1 MLLTIGTL
9 IDRVHI
15 SFAAFRNG
23 AVQREAENDK
33 DIAPRSGQTAK
44 THLPVAPEQNKEKTV
59 DIPTAWEKIDV
70 SSLKGTLMVLG
81 EPDVGKSTFSQHL
94 YRRLCSVSSRVAYL
108 DGDPGQSILGPPCT
122 MTLAVAVKG
131 DDSFPPRGKFWRRFA
146 GSTSPRGHMLQIL
159 IGAARLTAI
168 ARQEGV
174 EAIVYDTTGFVNPVG
189 GGILLKFAKIDL
201 LHPEY
206 LFAIQR
212 DEELKPLLE
221 PLRRSRR
228 AAILEFPCSLAA
240 QRIGASTRRAHRA
253 AQYSRYFCQTN
264 RLQVNWSEAAVFP
277 APAFQPNRLV
287 AMEDVDGFVI
297 GLGVVERVDP
307 ESCEVTILTPL
318 DSMKRVNALRL
329 GDVAVD
335 LESFQDWQLR
345 FVSW

>member
-1 MLLTIGTL
+1 M
-9 IDRVHI
+9 
-15 SFAAFRNG
+15 
-23 AVQREAENDK
+23 
-33 DIAPRSGQTAK
+33 
-44 THLPVAPEQNKEKTV
+44 

-70 SSLKGTLMVLG
+70 SSLKGILMVLG
-81 EPDVGKSTFSQHL
+81 EPDVGKSTFSQYL
-94 YRRLCSVSSRVAYL
+94 YRRLCSISSHVAYL

-122 MTLAVAVKG
+122 MTLALATEG
-131 DDSFPPRGKFWRRFA
+131 DDSFPPRGRIWRRFT

-189 GGILLKFAKIDL
+189 GGLLLKFAKIDL

-206 LFAIQR
+206 LVAIQQ
-212 DEELKPLLE
+212 DEEMESLLE
-221 PLRRSRR
+221 PLRRSHRT
-228 AAILEFPCSLAA
+228 ALLEISCSPAA
-240 QRIGASTRRAHRA
+240 QRTGAPTRRAHRA
-253 AQYSRYFCQTN
+253 AQYSRYFSQIN
-264 RLQVNWSEAAVFP
+264 RLQVNWSEMAVFP

-287 AMEDVDGFVI
+287 AMEDVDGFAI
-297 GLGVVERVDP
+297 GLGVVEQIHP

-318 DSMKRVNALRL
+318 SSMKNVNALRL
-329 GDVAVD
+329 GDIAVD

>member
-1 MLLTIGTL
+1 M
-9 IDRVHI
+9 
-15 SFAAFRNG
+15 
-23 AVQREAENDK
+23 
-33 DIAPRSGQTAK
+33 
-44 THLPVAPEQNKEKTV
+44 

-70 SSLKGTLMVLG
+70 SSLKGILMVLG
-81 EPDVGKSTFSQHL
+81 EPDVGKSTFSQYL
-94 YRRLCSVSSRVAYL
+94 YRRLCSISSHVAYL

-122 MTLAVAVKG
+122 MTLALATEG
-131 DDSFPPRGKFWRRFA
+131 DDSFPPRGRIWRRFT

-189 GGILLKFAKIDL
+189 GGLLLKFAKIDL

-206 LFAIQR
+206 LIAIQQ
-212 DEELKPLLE
+212 DEEMESLLE
-221 PLRRSRR
+221 PLRRSHRT
-228 AAILEFPCSLAA
+228 ALLEISCSPAA
-240 QRIGASTRRAHRA
+240 QRTGAPTRRAHRA
-253 AQYSRYFCQTN
+253 AQYSRYFSQIN
-264 RLQVNWSEAAVFP
+264 RLQVNWSEMAVFP

-287 AMEDVDGFVI
+287 AMEDVDGFAI
-297 GLGVVERVDP
+297 GLGVVEQIHP

-318 DSMKRVNALRL
+318 SSMKNVNALRL
-329 GDVAVD
+329 GDIAVD

>member
-1 MLLTIGTL
+1 M
-9 IDRVHI
+9 
-15 SFAAFRNG
+15 
-23 AVQREAENDK
+23 
-33 DIAPRSGQTAK
+33 
-44 THLPVAPEQNKEKTV
+44 

-70 SSLKGTLMVLG
+70 SSLKGILMVLG
-81 EPDVGKSTFSQHL
+81 EPDVGKSTFSQYL
-94 YRRLCSVSSRVAYL
+94 YRRLCSISSHVAYL

-122 MTLAVAVKG
+122 MTLALATEG
-131 DDSFPPRGKFWRRFA
+131 DDSFPPRGRIWRRFT

-189 GGILLKFAKIDL
+189 GGLLLKFAKIDL

-206 LFAIQR
+206 LIAIQQ
-212 DEELKPLLE
+212 DEEMESLLE
-221 PLRRSRR
+221 PLRRSHRT
-228 AAILEFPCSLAA
+228 ALLEISCSPAA
-240 QRIGASTRRAHRA
+240 QRTGAPTRRAHRA
-253 AQYSRYFCQTN
+253 AQYSRYFSQIN
-264 RLQVNWSEAAVFP
+264 RLQVNWSEMAIFP

-287 AMEDVDGFVI
+287 AMEDVDGFAI
-297 GLGVVERVDP
+297 GLGVVEQIHP

-318 DSMKRVNALRL
+318 SSMKNVNALRL
-329 GDVAVD
+329 GDIAVD